1 MTQEL
6 LKDVIYRRIREMI
19 IMGALPMGSKL
30 SEAVLS
36 TKLNATKAPVR
47 DALKRLNSE
56 GLVQIKP
63 KSGSFVF
70 SFSDSDLAEF
80 LQFRYFIESK
90 GIELAFKHNSRQLVQ
105 ELSLILDRM
114 MICIDT
120 ASSMEYLRL
129 DDQFH
134 QTIISLCG
142 NRYFKESYS
151 VIAPKMATAR
161 NRMGTDEEHMQ
172 RSFDQH
178 RAIIDALQNSELVKA
193 QQILTEHI
201 LPEHGAYWGAIT
213 QPIPR

>member
-36 TKLNATKAPVR
+36 DKLKATKAPVR

-70 SFSDSDLAEF
+70 SFSDNELTEF
-80 LQFRYFIESK
+80 LEFRYFIESK
-90 GIELAFKHNSRQLVQ
+90 GIELAFNHNSRQLVQ
-105 ELSLILDRM
+105 ELSLILDKM

-151 VIAPKMATAR
+151 LISPKMATAR
-161 NRMGTDEEHMQ
+161 NKMGADAEHMS
-172 RSFDQH
+172 RSFEQH
-178 RAIIDALQNSELVKA
+178 RAIIEALNKGDIDYVKGV
-193 QQILTEHI
+193 LTKHI
-201 LPEHGAYWGAIT
+201 LPKYGAFWDSIS
-213 QPIPR
+213 QL